1 MAFVLDASVTIAWA
15 VEDEESEEASAAL
28 ALVRAGGAIVPA
40 VWFFELRNTLVV
52 NERRGRI
59 TQPTTSAFLRELSS
73 LPIVTDRTPNEAEL
87 IALARQ
93 HRLTIYDAAY
103 LELALREYVSLATL
117 DSALMRVARELAIPL
132 VGIIPPA

>member
-1 MAFVLDASVTIAWA
+1 MTFVLDASVTIAWA
-15 VEDEESEEASAAL
+15 LEDEESEEASAAL

-59 TQPTTSAFLRELSS
+59 TQPATSAFLRELSS
-73 LPIVTDRTPNEAEL
+73 LPIVTDRAPNEAEL

-93 HRLTIYDAAY
+93 HRLTVYDAAY
-103 LELALREYVSLATL
+103 LELALREHVSLATL
-117 DSALMRVARELAIPL
+117 DSALMRAARELAVPL
-132 VGIIPPA
+132 VGIS